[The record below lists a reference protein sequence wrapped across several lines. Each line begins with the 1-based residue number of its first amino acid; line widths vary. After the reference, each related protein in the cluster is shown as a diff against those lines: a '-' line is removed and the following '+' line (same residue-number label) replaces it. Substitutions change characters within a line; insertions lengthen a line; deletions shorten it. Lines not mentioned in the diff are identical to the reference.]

1 MPFVFSAL
9 FIHIPLNKLTLPSC
23 LAHLMGASPH
33 ANKNRNNTARR
44 EKWQRFYGYYD
55 MNTGISFFTL
65 SKQSKRPPQLDS
77 NHSLFYFIYIYR
89 LHRVF
94 MASHE
99 LSLVAASGGYSSCT
113 GFSLQWLILWIPG
126 SRAFGLQ
133 QLGCMGLVTSRLVE
147 SSRTRDQT
155 CVPCIGRWI
164 LNHLTTRKVLFYT
177 FSMVKIHD

>member
-1 MPFVFSAL
+1 MPIKIETTQQEGRSDRGFMVIMIWIQAYHFLL
-9 FIHIPLNKLTLPSC
+9 FPNKAKDPCNLILITVCSIL
-23 LAHLMGASPH
+23 
-33 ANKNRNNTARR
+33 
-44 EKWQRFYGYYD
+44 YIYIIY
-55 MNTGISFFTL
+55 
-65 SKQSKRPPQLDS
+65 
-77 NHSLFYFIYIYR
+77 IYIYR